1 MTEMFVRQK
10 HYKKTHK
17 IIYIYREHK
26 ISLHMR

>member
-10 HYKKTHK
+10 QYKKTHK
-17 IIYIYREHK
+17 TIHIYKEHK